1 MTRDPGA
8 VHRAPE
14 CGTRGAQ
21 DGVSLADSSL
31 NHGSEWIEPALAA
44 DDAVDQF
51 VCHLRHLLW
60 WNRVEGGGSPMT
72 HRSTQP
78 ARHIK
83 SNNLMSFDVGPAV
96 TDQRERTEDPSRVPV
111 PALVPKERRPVNP
124 WPRP

>member
-1 MTRDPGA
+1 MQSVTRDPGA
-8 VHRAPE
+8 VHCAPD
-14 CGTRGAQ
+14 CGTRSAQ
-21 DGVSLADSSL
+21 DAVYLADGSL
-31 NHGSEWIEPALAA
+31 NHGSEWTEPALAA

-83 SNNLMSFDVGPAV
+83 RSNGNAAARARPAPSGCTLTQVGKDSP
-96 TDQRERTEDPSRVPV
+96 
-111 PALVPKERRPVNP
+111 L
-124 WPRP
+124 